1 MVYCHDSINSNM
13 FICNN
18 YKYNIVNYI
27 NYYIDSIV
35 VIICSDIYDN
45 TMRVIRTIIIH
56 F

>member
-1 MVYCHDSINSNM
+1 MVYCHDNINSNM

-18 YKYNIVNYI
+18 YKCNIVYYI
-27 NYYIDSIV
+27 NYDIDSIV

-45 TMRVIRTIIIH
+45 TMRVIGTIVIH